1 MGFFKKLFKG
11 VKKVFKKIG
20 SGIKKAVG
28 KVGKFMGK
36 LGIVGQIGL
45 GLLLPGI
52 GSMMGTMFGNLAG
65 SLMGSTLG
73 GLGGAVVRG
82 AGQVINAAVNIG
94 TKASSM
100 FSSITEGV
108 FKVVGQVAGTTLNKL
123 GMTDVVGKMGWDI
136 SKMQNFGDVWNTA
149 QTAISDVAAKGGD
162 LFSMDTLRAENI
174 FSTTRSAEAALAGTD
189 TGSTFSD
196 SMLEDLPET
205 IQPYKDPMK
214 AAIPEGTLGD
224 SVEGFRAAQEVSG
237 VSAAPQGTLAEAV
250 DGFRTAQEV
259 TTGVVQPQPS
269 LLSKA
274 GSTLASRAKE
284 AVTDIP
290 GQFSQAA
297 IANLTAIPRDIV
309 RSAMAPTP
317 EVTYNVRQPSIPDIG
332 FAGIGQEFAQPAF
345 DPVSYYD
352 QNQVAFNQRP
362 FGFGAA
368 VYGEAN
374 YFRNMQSYGFQVPMY
389 GMS

>member
-94 TKASSM
+94 TKAGSM
-100 FSSITEGV
+100 FKSITEGV
-108 FKVVGQVAGTTLNKL
+108 TKVVGDVAGATLNKL
-123 GMTDVVGKMGWDI
+123 GVKNIGTVDLG
-136 SKMQNFGDVWNTA
+136 SKTFSGAWETA
-149 QTAISDVAAKGGD
+149 QNAISDVAAKGGD
-162 LFSMDTLRAENI
+162 LFSMDTLTGANK
-174 FSTTRSAEAALAGTD
+174 FLTDSALSTAEAALAGTD

-196 SMLEDLPET
+196 AMLDDIPQT
-205 IQPYKDPMK
+205 MQPGFS
-214 AAIPEGTLGD
+214 AQERAIEQGLDFTGASATPQGTLAETVD
-224 SVEGFRAAQEVSG
+224 GFRAAQE
-237 VSAAPQGTLAEAV
+237 A
-250 DGFRTAQEV
+250 
-259 TTGVVQPQPS
+259 TTGVVEPQPS

-274 GSTLASRAKE
+274 GTGMVQRTKEAITGAPAQFVKTGVASLATLPRDATLA
-284 AVTDIP
+284 
-290 GQFSQAA
+290 A
-297 IANLTAIPRDIV
+297 IQGP
-309 RSAMAPTP
+309 P
-317 EVTYNVRQPSIPDIG
+317 EVTYDVRQASIPDIG
-332 FAGIGQEFAQPAF
+332 FAGIGQEMAQPSF
-345 DPVSYYD
+345 DPVSYFD
-352 QNQVAFNQRP
+352 QNQATFNQSP
-362 FGFGAA
+362 FGFGARM
-368 VYGEAN
+368 YGEAS
-374 YFRNMQSYGFQVPMY
+374 YARNMQGFGFQVPVY

>member
-1 MGFFKKLFKG
+1 MGFFKKVFKG
-11 VKKVFKKIG
+11 VKKAFKKIG

-52 GSMMGTMFGNLAG
+52 GSMMGSMFGNLAG

-73 GLGGAVVRG
+73 GIGGAVVRG

-94 TKASSM
+94 TKTGSM

-123 GMTDVVGKMGWDI
+123 GLTDVVGKMGWDI

-162 LFSMDTLRAENI
+162 LFSMDTLTAENI
-174 FSTTRSAEAALAGTD
+174 FSTTRSAESALAGTD

-205 IQPYKDPMK
+205 IQPYKDPL
-214 AAIPEGTLGD
+214 A
-224 SVEGFRAAQEVSG
+224 AAQEIAIEQETRLPFFG
-237 VSAAPQGTLAEAV
+237 
-250 DGFRTAQEV
+250 DGAAQEIAIEQETRLPFFGKTPDV
-259 TTGVVQPQPS
+259 AGVASPQPS
-269 LLSKA
+269 LLDRA
-274 GSTLASRAKE
+274 GSAVVSRTKE
-284 AVTDIP
+284 AAAKLP

-297 IANLTAIPRDIV
+297 IANLTAIPREAIV
-309 RSAMAPTP
+309 AGIQGPP
-317 EVTYNVRQPSIPDIG
+317 EVTYDVRQSAVPDIG
-332 FAGIGQEFAQPAF
+332 FASIGQEYAQPAF
-345 DPVSYYD
+345 DPVSYLD
-352 QNQVAFNQRP
+352 QNQVSIAENP
-362 FGFGAA
+362 FGFNARIYNDA
-368 VYGEAN
+368 TYA
-374 YFRNMQSYGFQVPMY
+374 RNMQAYGFQTPMY
-389 GMS
+389 GMA

>member
-52 GSMMGTMFGNLAG
+52 GSMMGSMFGNLAG

-162 LFSMDTLRAENI
+162 LFKMDTLTADNVFMKKAAE
-174 FSTTRSAEAALAGTD
+174 TAAEAAASGAVSPD
-189 TGSTFSD
+189 GGVFD
-196 SMLEDLPET
+196 VPGMVET
-205 IQPYKDPMK
+205 PV
-214 AAIPEGTLGD
+214 PEGTLGD
-224 SVEGFRAAQEVSG
+224 AVEGFRAAQEVS
-237 VSAAPQGTLAEAV
+237 APAV
-250 DGFRTAQEV
+250 DYSTFDPATGGTFVGSTAQ
-259 TTGVVQPQPS
+259 TAAAVQQPS

-274 GSTLASRAKE
+274 GTSLATRAKE
-284 AVTDIP
+284 AVTGIP
-290 GQFSQAA
+290 EQFAKTAVASLATLPRDAALAA
-297 IANLTAIPRDIV
+297 IQGP
-309 RSAMAPTP
+309 PQ
-317 EVTYNVRQPSIPDIG
+317 VTYDVRQASIPDIG

-345 DPVSYYD
+345 DPISYFD
-352 QNQVAFNQRP
+352 QNQTTFNQSP
-362 FGFGAA
+362 FGFGARM
-368 VYGEAN
+368 YGEAT
-374 YFRNMQSYGFQVPMY
+374 YARNMQGYGFQIPMY